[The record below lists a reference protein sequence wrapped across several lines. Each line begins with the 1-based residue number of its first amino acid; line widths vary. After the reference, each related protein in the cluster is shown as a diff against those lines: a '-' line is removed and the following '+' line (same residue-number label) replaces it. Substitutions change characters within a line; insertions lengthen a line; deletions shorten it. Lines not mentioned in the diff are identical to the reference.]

1 MKCKILSNML
11 KLRGVHSLMHTHVT
25 QHLTQFIWKQHPT
38 WAQSIWPQQPTR
50 TEFIQQHWK
59 TCKIDP
65 HLTQAEFIRS
75 QHLTWAEVCVKEV
88 SRLLSTSIYFIQK
101 LYTCIFNEHPMTE
114 LFKSQTLLQLFLFI
128 TPLLIGFCLK
138 IFLLLNQDKQDK
150 QED

>member
-1 MKCKILSNML
+1 MWPSIWHSSSENSIQHGHNLSDHNSQHEQNLSNNIERL
-11 KLRGVHSLMHTHVT
+11 VKL
-25 QHLTQFIWKQHPT
+25 
-38 WAQSIWPQQPTR
+38 
-50 TEFIQQHWK
+50 IQ
-59 TCKIDP
+59 